1 MRKKLWNNFLSF
13 LLALV
18 LTVGTVATLSTVS
31 QARTQHVL
39 PVVEES
45 VSAAEL
51 SASFSAAVSS
61 ADAEGPSD
69 SAEGCAVPEHPVK
82 SVAKT
87 ISSASD
93 NTTSFFIFF
102 LLVNHIILIFPFVW
116 KHYFIFSVGLSVC

>member
-18 LTVGTVATLSTVS
+18 LTVGTVATLSAVS

-51 SASFSAAVSS
+51 SASVSRPLAASPLVCIG
-61 ADAEGPSD
+61 A
-69 SAEGCAVPEHPVK
+69 
-82 SVAKT
+82 
-87 ISSASD
+87 
-93 NTTSFFIFF
+93 F
-102 LLVNHIILIFPFVW
+102 LLILAIVA
-116 KHYFIFSVGLSVC
+116 VGLTLYRREKRRGKRTSQGNQSYIPRADMSFLGRNRV